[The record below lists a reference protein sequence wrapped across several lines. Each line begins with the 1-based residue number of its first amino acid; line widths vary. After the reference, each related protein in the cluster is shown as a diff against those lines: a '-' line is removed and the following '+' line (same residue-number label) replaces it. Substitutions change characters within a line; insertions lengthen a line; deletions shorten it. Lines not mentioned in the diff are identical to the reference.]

1 MTGVAVD
8 AGASEV
14 TALDATM
21 VDDAVAVDATAP
33 DATVLDDVDE
43 ELWPVLEQLARSMR
57 VSDAE
62 LDPTLDAIVRMAVE
76 TIRPAEYA
84 GLILV
89 VSKSIEPLVTTGE
102 PVRVLDEWQQ
112 IQSMGPCVEAAVQQA
127 PVVVRDTR
135 SEQRWDDFGHRA
147 AAIGVLSM
155 ICLPLYVGQERL
167 GTLSLYSG
175 RAAAFNRQHQRLA
188 ALFATHAALALAEA
202 RRLTHI
208 RTALKS
214 RQLTGQATGI
224 LMERHRLT
232 GEAAFAQLV
241 RASQDTN
248 RKLVAVAE
256 HLIETGELPDRTTQ
270 LYRAP
275 SA

>member
-1 MTGVAVD
+1 MVDVTVVDETTVIDDMT
-8 AGASEV
+8 
-14 TALDATM
+14 LDAS
-21 VDDAVAVDATAP
+21 
-33 DATVLDDVDE
+33 VLDDVDD

-62 LDPTLDAIVRMAVE
+62 LDPTLDAIVRTAVE
-76 TIRPAEYA
+76 TIGPAEYA

-102 PVRVLDEWQQ
+102 PVRALDEWQQ
-112 IQSMGPCVEAAVQQA
+112 IQSIGPCIEAAEQQE
-127 PVVVRDTR
+127 PVMIRDTR
-135 SEQRWDDFGHRA
+135 AELRWDGFGPRA

-175 RAAAFNRQHQRLA
+175 RAGAFNRQHQKLA

-202 RRLTHI
+202 RRLSHI

-241 RASQDTN
+241 KASQDSN